1 MQIFVFM
8 ALFGHNITPLTIE
21 TLKIIFPTELQK
33 VPPDSLSSYHFVLSS
48 DDDNEQ
54 YEDLQKDK
62 YKDKDTETQKQC
74 WKCFHDPMYAIFL
87 KSRAWVQGYQICN
100 FFQKFP
106 PSFSEKEKKSF
117 SPKFLKLVHQKMF
130 Y

>member
-74 WKCFHDPMYAIFL
+74 
-87 KSRAWVQGYQICN
+87 
-100 FFQKFP
+100 
-106 PSFSEKEKKSF
+106 
-117 SPKFLKLVHQKMF
+117 
-130 Y
+130 